1 MTAASFQTMASL
13 GSNQSFA
20 ERDVSA
26 TSLTGGEVVYN
37 APVNAGAPPPF
48 DLSNFFPLYNN
59 VQGNQPDLL
68 TVAITT
74 GATISNVGCSIIAQ
88 EAMS

>member
-1 MTAASFQTMASL
+1 MYSL
-13 GSNQSFA
+13 GSLNSFT

-26 TSLTGGEVVYN
+26 TALTGGEVVYN
-37 APVNAGAPPPF
+37 APLPAGGLQVF

-59 VQGNQPDLL
+59 IQGNQPDIL

-74 GATISNVGCSIIAQ
+74 PSSFGTNTVGGSIIAQ